1 MEKEEEEAEE
11 KPKVKIVR
19 EEEGKSRKEG
29 FRATLI
35 EAIIISA
42 IIVSVIYFTQDRKE
56 AIGPILIIL
65 GFLPWLPLYLA
76 GRGVKSAL
84 ADIVFGVVNAGI
96 LGIMALLGA
105 SFADILGLT
114 DILGAVIGVAI
125 GNTIINGIAGI
136 FEGKAAEYLRNHKVE
151 EERTSLSAS
160 MGKMSGCLIG
170 IGIILTIA
178 WTIMG
183 L

>member
-35 EAIIISA
+35 ETIILSA
-42 IIVSVIYFTQDRKE
+42 IIVSVIYFTQARKE
-56 AIGPILIIL
+56 AIGPILVIL

-84 ADIVFGVVNAGI
+84 ADIVFGVVNTGI
-96 LGIMALLGA
+96 LSVMVLT
-105 SFADILGLT
+105 GLSLA

-136 FEGKAAEYLRNHKVE
+136 FEGKVAEYLRNHKLE

-170 IGIILTIA
+170 IGITLTIV

>member
-1 MEKEEEEAEE
+1 MAKEEIGEGEEEAEE
-11 KPKVKIVR
+11 KPKVKVVR

-35 EAIIISA
+35 ETIILSA
-42 IIVSVIYFTQDRKE
+42 IIVSVIYFTQERKE
-56 AIGPILIIL
+56 AIGPILVIL
-65 GFLPWLPLYLA
+65 AFLPWLLLYLA
-76 GRGVKSAL
+76 GRGIKSAL
-84 ADIVFGVVNAGI
+84 ADIVFGIINTGI
-96 LGIMALLGA
+96 LSVMALTGA
-105 SFADILGLT
+105 NLNG
-114 DILGAVIGVAI
+114 ILGAVIGVAI
-125 GNTIINGIAGI
+125 GNTIINGIAGM
-136 FEGKAAEYLRNHKVE
+136 FEGKVAEYLRDHKLE

-170 IGIILTIA
+170 IGITLTIA

>member
-1 MEKEEEEAEE
+1 MEKEEEEEEEE
-11 KPKVKIVR
+11 KPRVKVVR
-19 EEEGKSRKEG
+19 EEEVKSRKEG

-35 EAIIISA
+35 ETIILSA

-56 AIGPILIIL
+56 AIGPILVIL

-76 GRGVKSAL
+76 GRGIKSAL
-84 ADIVFGVVNAGI
+84 ADIVFGVVNTGI
-96 LGIMALLGA
+96 LSVMVLT
-105 SFADILGLT
+105 GLSLA

-136 FEGKAAEYLRNHKVE
+136 FEGKTAEYLRNHKLE

-170 IGIILTIA
+170 IGITLTIA